1 MRSHQGQSL
10 VGPAFVVM
18 YGVRVS
24 AVVGDILLGLGVD
37 ETKESQLHGLHIVG
51 DLNITS
57 KYKSRNVNQWITK
70 LNTVK

>member
-37 ETKESQLHGLHIVG
+37 ETKESQLHGLHAV
-51 DLNITS
+51 
-57 KYKSRNVNQWITK
+57 
-70 LNTVK
+70 